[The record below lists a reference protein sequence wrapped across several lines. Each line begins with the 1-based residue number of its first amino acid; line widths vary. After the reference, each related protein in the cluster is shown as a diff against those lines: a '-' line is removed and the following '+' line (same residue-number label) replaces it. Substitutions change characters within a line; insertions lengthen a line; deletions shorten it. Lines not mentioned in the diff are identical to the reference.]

1 MKKFISQKGAV
12 SIILAVLLLSV
23 LLVIGLGIS
32 ILMIQQI
39 KMSGQAGRSV
49 VAYYAAEAGA
59 EKCLY
64 EVRKNEAV
72 SCPDDANWVQLDT
85 VSPFNEAYYKTTYN
99 GSDTI
104 ESTGRFRGTTRKV
117 EASWAP

>member
-12 SIILAVLLLSV
+12 SIILAILLLSV
-23 LLVIGLGIS
+23 LLIIGLGIS

-59 EKCLY
+59 ERCLY
-64 EVRKNEAV
+64 EVRKNGAV
-72 SCPDDANWVQLDT
+72 SCPFTDVALDNQATYSTDYNGLDT
-85 VSPFNEAYYKTTYN
+85 ITSI
-99 GSDTI
+99 GQ
-104 ESTGRFRGTTRKV
+104 FRGTNRKV
-117 EASWAP
+117 EASWTP

>member
-23 LLVIGLGIS
+23 LSIIGLGIS

-64 EVRKNEAV
+64 QVRKETGEG
-72 SCPDDANWVQLDT
+72 CDDTGQISET
-85 VSPFNEAYYKTTYN
+85 VGSGSYQASYTAEYN
-99 GSDTI
+99 GLDAITSI
-104 ESTGRFRGTTRKV
+104 GQYRGTNRKV
-117 EASWAP
+117 ELDWSP